1 MRQNTFSP
9 SPTVLTGESACRR
22 QGLIVTIDGPA
33 GTGKST
39 MALRL
44 ARHFGWRYVDSGAMY
59 RAVAFCAAEQ
69 AIPCTDEPALLQLC
83 AQLTFEFP
91 FSEGEPLVLVDG
103 RDVTQAIRSQVVGEG
118 ASRVATFESLR
129 AILVHK
135 QRELGRT
142 GGIVMDGRDIGT
154 VVFPDADVKFY
165 LDATP
170 EARGRRRWL
179 ELQGRGEQASLLEVI
194 DAIRRRDHE
203 DRTRQASPLRMPEGA
218 FCIDTTN
225 LSVDGVFELMVDK
238 IKFFGV
244 SFRSPDPRPG
254 MRCPQS
260 TECDGHEED
269 VVCMTDEQKTP
280 QNTSIQDEVGGF
292 GIAGELAADG
302 RTPAEVEISEG
313 SPGNDEQ
320 VDMEELYRESLEH
333 IQEGEIIK
341 GRIVQ
346 IERDSVL
353 VDVGYKSEGL
363 IPLSEF
369 KEGAKDLKVGDEID
383 VLLESKEDSDG
394 LVVLSKEKA
403 NKIKVWDEISHV
415 YDTDGV
421 VDGEIIGRIKGG
433 LMVDIGLKAFLPG
446 SQVDLRPVRN
456 LDKLI
461 GQRFPMKIIKL
472 NRRRGNIVLSRRLLL
487 EKEREKA
494 KQETLAN
501 LREGQ
506 VVEGVVKNITE
517 YGAFV
522 DLGGIDGLL
531 HITDM
536 SWGRTGHPSELFA
549 VGDKIKVMVL
559 KYDRENERI
568 SLGLKQITPDPWTEV
583 DKKYPEGTQ
592 VRGKVVSITDY
603 GAFVE
608 LEQGVEG
615 LVHVSQMSW
624 TKRVKH
630 PSKIVNIGDMVE
642 AVVLSV
648 DKEKKRISLG
658 MKQMEPSPWT
668 TADER
673 YPVGTI
679 VEGKVR
685 NLTDFGAFV
694 TLEEGIDGLIHISD
708 LSWSQRVRHPSDIL
722 KKGQKVTA
730 KVLSIDKENERL
742 SLGIKQMT
750 PDPWEGVAAKYHA
763 GENVPGR
770 VVKLTNFGAFVE
782 LEEGVE
788 GLIHISELSRDR
800 VANPADVVQGDQE
813 VWVKILKVDQ
823 EGRKIGLSL
832 KAYFE
837 EGGDAS
843 TVEDN
848 V

>member
-1 MRQNTFSP
+1 
-9 SPTVLTGESACRR
+9 
-22 QGLIVTIDGPA
+22 
-33 GTGKST
+33 
-39 MALRL
+39 
-44 ARHFGWRYVDSGAMY
+44 
-59 RAVAFCAAEQ
+59 
-69 AIPCTDEPALLQLC
+69 
-83 AQLTFEFP
+83 
-91 FSEGEPLVLVDG
+91 
-103 RDVTQAIRSQVVGEG
+103 
-118 ASRVATFESLR
+118 
-129 AILVHK
+129 
-135 QRELGRT
+135 
-142 GGIVMDGRDIGT
+142 
-154 VVFPDADVKFY
+154 
-165 LDATP
+165 
-170 EARGRRRWL
+170 
-179 ELQGRGEQASLLEVI
+179 
-194 DAIRRRDHE
+194 
-203 DRTRQASPLRMPEGA
+203 
-218 FCIDTTN
+218 
-225 LSVDGVFELMVDK
+225 
-238 IKFFGV
+238 
-244 SFRSPDPRPG
+244 
-254 MRCPQS
+254 
-260 TECDGHEED
+260 
-269 VVCMTDEQKTP
+269 MTDEQKTP
-280 QNTSIQDEVGGF
+280 QDTSFQDEVDGF
-292 GIAGELAADG
+292 DAERELAAG
-302 RTPAEVEISEG
+302 WRTPAEADIGG
-313 SPGNDEQ
+313 SSPDDDEQ
-320 VDMEELYRESLEH
+320 VDMEELYRESLDH

-369 KEGAKDLKVGDEID
+369 REGARDLKVGDEVD
-383 VLLESKEDSDG
+383 VLLESREDSEG

-415 YDTDGV
+415 YDNDGV

-494 KQETLAN
+494 KHETLAN
-501 LREGQ
+501 LQEGQ

-559 KYDRENERI
+559 KYDRDNERI
-568 SLGLKQITPDPWTEV
+568 SLGLKQITPDPWSEV

-642 AVVLSV
+642 AIVLSV

-658 MKQMEPSPWT
+658 MKQMEPSPWA

-708 LSWSQRVRHPSDIL
+708 LSWSQRVRHPSDLL
-722 KKGQKVTA
+722 KKGQKVVA

-750 PDPWEGVAAKYHA
+750 PDPWEGVAAKYHV
-763 GENVPGR
+763 GENVKGR
-770 VVKLTNFGAFVE
+770 IVKLTNFGAFVE

-800 VANPADVVQGDQE
+800 VANPADVVQVDQE
-813 VWVKILKVDQ
+813 VWVKILKVDP

-832 KAYFE
+832 KAFQDE
-837 EGGDAS
+837 EGEPALA
-843 TVEDN
+843 EDN
-848 V
+848 A

>member
-1 MRQNTFSP
+1 
-9 SPTVLTGESACRR
+9 
-22 QGLIVTIDGPA
+22 
-33 GTGKST
+33 
-39 MALRL
+39 
-44 ARHFGWRYVDSGAMY
+44 
-59 RAVAFCAAEQ
+59 
-69 AIPCTDEPALLQLC
+69 
-83 AQLTFEFP
+83 
-91 FSEGEPLVLVDG
+91 
-103 RDVTQAIRSQVVGEG
+103 
-118 ASRVATFESLR
+118 
-129 AILVHK
+129 
-135 QRELGRT
+135 
-142 GGIVMDGRDIGT
+142 
-154 VVFPDADVKFY
+154 
-165 LDATP
+165 
-170 EARGRRRWL
+170 
-179 ELQGRGEQASLLEVI
+179 
-194 DAIRRRDHE
+194 
-203 DRTRQASPLRMPEGA
+203 
-218 FCIDTTN
+218 
-225 LSVDGVFELMVDK
+225 
-238 IKFFGV
+238 
-244 SFRSPDPRPG
+244 
-254 MRCPQS
+254 
-260 TECDGHEED
+260 
-269 VVCMTDEQKTP
+269 MTDDQKTP
-280 QNTSIQDEVGGF
+280 QGTSSQGEVIGF
-292 GIAGELAADG
+292 DAEQAA
-302 RTPAEVEISEG
+302 TASTHMPAETAFGVGRPDDDDNI
-313 SPGNDEQ
+313 
-320 VDMEELYRESLEH
+320 DMEELYRETLEH
-333 IQEGEIIK
+333 IQEGEIIR

-346 IERDSVL
+346 IERDAVL

-369 KEGAKDLKVGDEID
+369 KEGAKDLKVGDEVD

-415 YDTDGV
+415 YDTDGMV
-421 VDGEIIGRIKGG
+421 EGEIVGRIKGG

-461 GQRFPMKIIKL
+461 GQHFPMKIIKL

-494 KQETLAN
+494 KQETLSN
-501 LREGQ
+501 LQEGQ

-536 SWGRTGHPSELFA
+536 SWGRTGHPSELFS

-559 KYDRENERI
+559 KYDRDNERI
-568 SLGLKQITPDPWTEV
+568 SLGLKQITADPWTDV

-630 PSKIVNIGDMVE
+630 PSKIVNIGENVE
-642 AVVLSV
+642 AVVLRV
-648 DKEKKRISLG
+648 DLQKNRITQG
-658 MKQMEPSPWT
+658 MKQMEPSPWA

-673 YPVGTI
+673 YPIGTV

-708 LSWSQRVRHPSDIL
+708 LSWSQRIRHPTDIL

-730 KVLSIDKENERL
+730 KILSIDKENERL
-742 SLGIKQMT
+742 SLGIKQMSA
-750 PDPWEGVAAKYHA
+750 DPWEGVEGKYHV
-763 GENVPGR
+763 GENVRGR
-770 VVKLTNFGAFVE
+770 VVKLTNFGSFVE

-800 VANPADVVQGDQE
+800 VANPADVVQVDQE
-813 VWVKILKVDQ
+813 LWVKILKVDP

-832 KAYFE
+832 KAYQE
-837 EGGDAS
+837 EDGDPEAS
-843 TVEDN
+843 EDSQ
-848 V
+848 